1 MKCIIIAFTLT
12 MSISS
17 ALMAADPIFEI
28 GTGREFILDS
38 SHRLEEWGDGWS
50 ISGSFLPKYMRS
62 VQPVFSASYT
72 WLDKDGHRI
81 FDARR
86 SERVTIPP
94 PGPGTYYDHKPRSG
108 GLLQAEI
115 AMRFYLPPATNT
127 FYLTLP
133 FAGLTHARLDESVI
147 ITERDEDLNVVDRR
161 EHTKDFSETSWHAGF
176 GFGLQIGL
184 DERLSLIIDQR
195 FLWTHLNDRNFSMA
209 HTRLLL
215 QIR

>member
-1 MKCIIIAFTLT
+1 MRCVIWALAATV
-12 MSISS
+12 SISGV
-17 ALMAADPIFEI
+17 LLAADPIFEI
-28 GTGREFILDS
+28 GAGREFVFDS
-38 SHRLEEWGDGWS
+38 GPRVEEWGDGWS
-50 ISGSFLPKYMRS
+50 VSGSFLPKYMRS

-72 WLDKDGHRI
+72 WLDKDGDRF
-81 FDARR
+81 FDARW

-94 PGPGTYYDHKPRSG
+94 LGPGTFTDHKPRSG

-133 FAGLTHARLDESVI
+133 FAGVTYARLDESVI

-161 EHTKDFSETSWHAGF
+161 EHTRDFSETSWHAGF
-176 GFGLQIGL
+176 GVGLQIGL

-195 FLWTHLNDRNFSMA
+195 FLWTNLDKGNLSRA
-209 HTRLLL
+209 HSRLLL
-215 QIR
+215 QVR